1 MPKPILFAFRTLAIV
16 LCLYL
21 PFVICWLT
29 VVHANDQEFLPVAP
43 GSFMWL
49 VVKDRT
55 VQWQASAAVTACILV
70 TLIWLGSKGRSRLI
84 AAMLIALVIS
94 IPSAA
99 IIYLLASIGN
109 VVNRI

>member
-1 MPKPILFAFRTLAIV
+1 MPKPILFAIRTIAIV

-29 VVHANDQEFLPVAP
+29 VVHANDQKLLPVAP
-43 GSFMWL
+43 GSSIWL

-55 VQWQASAAVTACILV
+55 VQWQASAAVTVGLLV

-84 AAMLIALVIS
+84 AAILIALVIS
-94 IPSAA
+94 IPSAGA
-99 IIYLLASIGN
+99 IYLLASIGN
-109 VVNRI
+109 TMRGI